1 MLTIASQLKNNV
13 LIYLVFSPSNGKT
26 PPLTSIIIEILITPI
41 PLQLFL
47 GYMYIC
53 VL

>member
-13 LIYLVFSPSNGKT
+13 LIYLFSPSNGKT
-26 PPLTSIIIEILITPI
+26 PPLISIIIEILITPI

-47 GYMYIC
+47 GHMYIC